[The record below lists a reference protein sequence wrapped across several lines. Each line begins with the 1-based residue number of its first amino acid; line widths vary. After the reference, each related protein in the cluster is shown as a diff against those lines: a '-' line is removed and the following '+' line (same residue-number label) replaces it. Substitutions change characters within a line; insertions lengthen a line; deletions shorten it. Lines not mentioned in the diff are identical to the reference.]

1 MDNKGKILWAD
12 DEIELLK
19 PHILFLEKKG
29 FIVNAVNSGEDAL
42 SLLKSERFD
51 IVLLDEMMTGLDGLT
66 TLKLIKIDHPNIPV
80 VMITKNEDEWLM
92 DEALGQQISN
102 YLTKP
107 VNPSQVLLACKSI
120 LEKSKLQYDHT
131 AKSYLNEFNNISL
144 DVNEAFQYSDWYAI
158 YDKLIDWNL
167 KIDSHSDKS
176 LLQILNDQTLEA
188 NKKFTN
194 FIKANYLDWLHQK
207 NRPNLTVDIFDN
219 FVSPILDK
227 DEKVLLIVIDCLRMD
242 QLKTIQDIL
251 YPQYNFKIESAFSIL
266 PTATPYSRNGIFSG
280 LMPSEIQKRYPAFW
294 KEPSGDESSLNAHES
309 ELLRA
314 QLDRKGYSKKSLIYN
329 KILTFKEG
337 KKLENKFSDYKNAD
351 VISIVVNFVD
361 MLGHSRSDSD
371 VLKEMVQNESAY
383 REAIGSWFEKSWLNN
398 ILNKIR
404 SWDHTIILT
413 SDHGTIR
420 VKKPTRVKAD
430 KFASTGIRYKFGR
443 NLKTDSNSSFVIS
456 NPGNYF
462 LPVNDLSTNYIIA
475 SEQYFYVYP
484 NDYRYYVNKFEDT
497 FQHGGISLDEMI
509 VPVAILT
516 GY

>member
-1 MDNKGKILWAD
+1 
-12 DEIELLK
+12 
-19 PHILFLEKKG
+19 
-29 FIVNAVNSGEDAL
+29 
-42 SLLKSERFD
+42 
-51 IVLLDEMMTGLDGLT
+51 
-66 TLKLIKIDHPNIPV
+66 
-80 VMITKNEDEWLM
+80 
-92 DEALGQQISN
+92 
-102 YLTKP
+102 
-107 VNPSQVLLACKSI
+107 
-120 LEKSKLQYDHT
+120 
-131 AKSYLNEFNNISL
+131 
-144 DVNEAFQYSDWYAI
+144 
-158 YDKLIDWNL
+158 
-167 KIDSHSDKS
+167 
-176 LLQILNDQTLEA
+176 
-188 NKKFTN
+188 
-194 FIKANYLDWLHQK
+194 
-207 NRPNLTVDIFDN
+207 
-219 FVSPILDK
+219 
-227 DEKVLLIVIDCLRMD
+227 MD

-251 YPQYNFKIESAFSIL
+251 YPHYNFKIESAFSIL

-294 KEPSGDESSLNAHES
+294 KDPSGDETSLNSFES
-309 ELLRA
+309 ELLRT
-314 QLDRKGYSKKSLIYN
+314 QLDRKGYSKKSMIYN

-337 KKLENKFSDYKNAD
+337 KKLENKISDYKNAD

-398 ILNKIR
+398 ILNKIK

-420 VKKPTRVKAD
+420 VKKPTKVKAD

-443 NLKTDSNSSFVIS
+443 NLKTDSKSSFVIS

-462 LPVNDLSTNYIIA
+462 LPVKDLSTNYIIA

-497 FQHGGISLDEMI
+497 FQHGGVSLDEMI